1 MPIMDIS
8 TASLRRANS
17 ARFWRKS
24 ADLLQA
30 DAARELG
37 IPRYLLSMI
46 ETGLITPAFDLAMG
60 MARLYRCGI
69 ADLFPADEELIAASR
84 E

>member
-1 MPIMDIS
+1 MATTDIA

-24 ADLLQA
+24 TNLLQA
-30 DAARELG
+30 EAARELG
-37 IPRYLLSMI
+37 VPRYLLSMI
-46 ETGLITPAFDLAMG
+46 ETGRITPAFDLAMD

>member
-1 MPIMDIS
+1 
-8 TASLRRANS
+8 
-17 ARFWRKS
+17 
-24 ADLLQA
+24 
-30 DAARELG
+30 
-37 IPRYLLSMI
+37 MI
-46 ETGLITPAFDLAMG
+46 ETGRITPAFDLAMD